1 MPRRNSSQPKCG
13 ALGAKATHEARL
25 HGASDVS
32 VDYTD
37 TRAQH
42 SRARFSRSA
51 MNQLYFICI
60 IMTLFD
66 AFLIVYAWTL
76 PLFPQ
81 AWRDRVNS
89 VPDSLDPRVNNDSLT
104 GMLIIL
110 VTAATCALWALLFY
124 VHLLVPGLF
133 IP

>member
-1 MPRRNSSQPKCG
+1 
-13 ALGAKATHEARL
+13 
-25 HGASDVS
+25 
-32 VDYTD
+32 
-37 TRAQH
+37 
-42 SRARFSRSA
+42 

-60 IMTLFD
+60 MMTLLD

-81 AWRDRVNS
+81 VWRDRVNS
-89 VPDSLDPRVNNDSLT
+89 VPNSLDPRVNNDSLT

-110 VTAATCALWALLFY
+110 VTAVTCALWALLFY

>member
-1 MPRRNSSQPKCG
+1 
-13 ALGAKATHEARL
+13 
-25 HGASDVS
+25 
-32 VDYTD
+32 
-37 TRAQH
+37 
-42 SRARFSRSA
+42 

-60 IMTLFD
+60 MMTLLD

-81 AWRDRVNS
+81 VWRDRVNS
-89 VPDSLDPRVNNDSLT
+89 VPNSLDPRVNNDSLT

-110 VTAATCALWALLFY
+110 VTAVTCALWALLFY

-133 IP
+133 MP

>member
-1 MPRRNSSQPKCG
+1 MK
-13 ALGAKATHEARL
+13 
-25 HGASDVS
+25 
-32 VDYTD
+32 
-37 TRAQH
+37 
-42 SRARFSRSA
+42 
-51 MNQLYFICI
+51 QLFFICI
-60 IMTLFD
+60 MMTLLD

-89 VPDSLDPRVNNDSLT
+89 VPNSLDTRVNNDSLT

>member
-1 MPRRNSSQPKCG
+1 M
-13 ALGAKATHEARL
+13 E
-25 HGASDVS
+25 
-32 VDYTD
+32 
-37 TRAQH
+37 
-42 SRARFSRSA
+42 
-51 MNQLYFICI
+51 QLLFACI
-60 IMTLFD
+60 LMTLID

-76 PLFPQ
+76 PLFPK
-81 AWRDRVNS
+81 AWRERVNS
-89 VPDSLDPRVNNDSLT
+89 MPNSLDPRVNNDSLT